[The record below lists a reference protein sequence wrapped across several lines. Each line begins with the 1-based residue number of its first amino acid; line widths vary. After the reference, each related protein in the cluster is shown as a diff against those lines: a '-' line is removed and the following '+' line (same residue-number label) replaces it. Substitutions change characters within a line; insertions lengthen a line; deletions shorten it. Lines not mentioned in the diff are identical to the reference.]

1 MFRVRNHKLT
11 GPSGN
16 VEFVKSP
23 NTGGKLVPR
32 FLVMHYTAGGPSF
45 DTAKYFT
52 KPAAEVSAHLVV
64 RRDGTMVQCVP
75 FDVVGWHAG
84 KSRWVDRAGNQLI
97 GLNTHAIGIEIENW
111 GPLRRIGS
119 GWISWTGEAVE
130 AGKVIEARHK
140 FGTPDGGW
148 EVFTPA
154 QVQTT
159 IDAARAIC
167 HAYNIEEIVGHDDI
181 APGRKSDPGPAWNMA
196 SFSAKVLGRADIGP
210 PSMVVRSPTGL
221 NIRSGPGI
229 EHALRRPDPLPD
241 GTLVEMLEASGQ
253 WRLVSVLL
261 QNGEPDF
268 TGWVHGGFLRES

>member
-1 MFRVRNHKLT
+1 MFKIRNHKLA

-23 NTGGKLVPR
+23 NTGGRLTPR
-32 FLVMHYTAGGPSF
+32 FLVIHYTAGGPSF
-45 DTAKYFT
+45 DTAKYFA

-64 RRDGTMVQCVP
+64 RRDGTVIQCVP

-84 KSRWVDRAGNQLI
+84 KSRWVDRAGNQII
-97 GLNTHAIGIEIENW
+97 GLNSEAIGIEIENW
-111 GPLRRIGS
+111 GPLRRAGP
-119 GWISWTGEAVE
+119 GWISWADEAVE

-148 EVFTPA
+148 EVFTSA
-154 QVQTT
+154 QVQAT
-159 IDAARAIC
+159 IEAARAIC
-167 HAYNIEEIVGHDDI
+167 DAYNIEEIVGHDDI
-181 APGRKSDPGPAWNMA
+181 SPGRKSDPGPAWNMT
-196 SFSAKVLGRADIGP
+196 SFKAKVLGRADDGS

-229 EHALRRPDPLPD
+229 EHALRQPTPLPD

-253 WRLVSVLL
+253 WRLVSVLTKK
-261 QNGEPDF
+261 GEPDF
-268 TGWVHGGFLRES
+268 SGWVHGAFLHES